1 MLDFITSYSRFIHN
15 MEYCQL
21 SFLLLAVLVPGGA
34 GQLNECGTV
43 VVNSRIVGG
52 ETAPDGA
59 WPWQI
64 SLHRDGS
71 HSCGGSLINDRWVL
85 CAAHCLTTTTSDR
98 LIIYLGRQSQFG
110 NNPNEQR
117 RNVAR
122 FIIHEDYSPV
132 TNNNDIALL
141 ELASPVTFTDYI
153 RPVCLAAPESPVP
166 AGTQVWVTGWGTI
179 ASSVPLPPPE
189 ELQEVIVP
197 IVSNSDCNDVYGI
210 ITSNMI
216 CAGTEAG
223 GRDSCQGDSG
233 GPLVSK
239 TGNTS
244 TYVQLGVVSFGIGC
258 ALPDIPGVYARVSE
272 YRSWILSRINGNEP
286 GFINFVPST
295 STSTS
300 TNTNSATVVF
310 LSAPLLFTLLP
321 AILTALVFL

>member
-1 MLDFITSYSRFIHN
+1 MD
-15 MEYCQL
+15 YCQL

-34 GQLNECGTV
+34 GQLDVCGTV
-43 VVNSRIVGG
+43 PINSRIVGG
-52 ETAPDGA
+52 ETAPEGA

-71 HSCGGSLINDRWVL
+71 HSCGGSLINERWVL
-85 CAAHCLTTTTSDR
+85 CAAHCLTSVTSNR
-98 LIIYLGRQSQFG
+98 LTIYLGRQSQFG
-110 NNPNEQR
+110 SNPNEQR

-122 FIIHEDYSPV
+122 IILHEDYSPT
-132 TNNNDIALL
+132 TNDNDIAVM

-153 RPVCLAAPESPVP
+153 RPVCLAAPESSVP

-179 ASSVPLPPPE
+179 ATGIPLPLPQ
-189 ELQEVIVP
+189 ELQEVVVP
-197 IVSNSDCNDVYGI
+197 IVSNSDCNDVYGL

-223 GRDSCQGDSG
+223 GTDSCQGDSG

-244 TYVQLGVVSFGIGC
+244 TYVQLGVVSFGRGC
-258 ALPDIPGVYARVSE
+258 ALPDVPGVYARVSE

-286 GFINFVPST
+286 GFIDFVPS
-295 STSTS
+295 
-300 TNTNSATVVF
+300 TNSATVVF

-321 AILTALVFL
+321 TILTALVFL

>member
-1 MLDFITSYSRFIHN
+1 MLDFITPYSRFIHN

-34 GQLNECGTV
+34 GQLNVCGTV
-43 VVNSRIVGG
+43 QVNSRIVGG
-52 ETAPDGA
+52 EAAPEGA

-64 SLHRDGS
+64 SLHNDGS
-71 HSCGGSLINDRWVL
+71 HICGGSLINNRWVL
-85 CAAHCLTTTTSDR
+85 SAAHCLTSTSSGR
-98 LIIYLGRQSQFG
+98 LTIYMGRQSQFG

-122 FIIHEDYSPV
+122 FILHPDYSPV
-132 TNNNDIALL
+132 TNDNDIAVL
-141 ELASPVTFTDYI
+141 ELASPVAFTDYI
-153 RPVCLAAPESPVP
+153 RPVCLADTGSSVP

-179 ASSVPLPPPE
+179 QTGVPLPLPQ
-189 ELQEVIVP
+189 ELQEVRVP
-197 IVSNSDCNDVYGI
+197 IVSNSDCNDVYGG

-244 TYVQLGVVSFGIGC
+244 TYVQLGVVSFGRGC

-272 YRSWILSRINGNEP
+272 YRSWILSRINGDEP
-286 GFINFVPST
+286 GFIDFVPS
-295 STSTS
+295 
-300 TNTNSATVVF
+300 TNSATVVF

-321 AILTALVFL
+321 AILTALVFM